1 METIKPHG
9 RHLVKRTANI
19 DVDELKGLERI
30 DIDKRAALDLELIA
44 TGAYSPLEGFMTSDD
59 YTAVVERMRLSDYIP
74 WSLPITLPVK
84 EENSKGLEVGDSIVL
99 SYNDGE
105 VLGLLHLEEKYGY
118 NKKWEAE
125 KVYRTTD
132 RDHPGVEYLFNQGE
146 INLGGKIELV
156 KRMGY
161 TDFKEYRFDPADT
174 RQMFS
179 DFGWRT
185 VVGFQT
191 RNPIHRAHEYLTKCA
206 LEMVDGLFI
215 HPLVGAT
222 KSDDIPGDLR
232 MKCYRAMID
241 HHYPPD
247 RALLGLFPAAMRYA
261 GPREAIFHALV
272 RKNYG
277 CTHFTVG
284 RDHAGVGNYYG
295 TYDAQKIF
303 YEFEPCEIGIVPLF
317 FEHVF
322 YCKECGHMA
331 SLKTCAHSQDKR
343 VFLSGTKV
351 REILAKKE
359 VLPPEFTRPEV
370 AKILIGENGYNP
382 TLSQEKALEVKEKP

>member
-9 RHLVKRTANI
+9 RHLVNRIANI
-19 DVDELKGLERI
+19 DESELQGLDTVEI
-30 DIDKRAALDLELIA
+30 DLGTTLDLELIA
-44 TGAYSPLEGFMTSDD
+44 TGGYSPLEGFMRSDD

-74 WSLPITLPVK
+74 WSLPITLSVSEDEAK
-84 EENSKGLEVGDSIVL
+84 KLEVGDDIAL

-105 VLGLLHLEEKYGY
+105 VLGILSLEEKYGF

-125 KVYRTTD
+125 NVFKTADT
-132 RDHPGVEYLFNQGE
+132 DHPGVAYLMTKGDV
-146 INLGGKIELV
+146 NLGGKIQLV
-156 KRMGY
+156 KRMKY
-161 TDFKEYRFDPADT
+161 SDYSEYRFDPADT
-174 RQMFS
+174 RGIFS
-179 DFGWRT
+179 DLGWRT

-191 RNPIHRAHEYLTKCA
+191 RNPIHRAHEYVTKCA

-215 HPLVGAT
+215 NPLVGST
-222 KSDDIPGDLR
+222 KSDDIPADTR
-232 MKCYRAMID
+232 MKCYKAIIEN
-241 HHYPPD
+241 HYPKD
-247 RALLGLFPAAMRYA
+247 RTLLGVFPAAMRYA
-261 GPREAIFHALV
+261 GPREAVFHALV

-295 TYDAQKIF
+295 TFDAQKIF

-317 FEHVF
+317 FEHCF

-331 SLKTCAHSQDKR
+331 SMKTCDHNQDKR

-351 REILAKKE
+351 REMLARNE
-359 VLPPEFTRPEV
+359 RLPLEFTRPEV
-370 AKILIGENGYNP
+370 AKVLIEEN
-382 TLSQEKALEVKEKP
+382 EKNNSNKTVEADK